1 MARVLKYH
9 GLGNDFAIAP
19 EGAFSPDVV
28 PAVCDRHRGV
38 GADGVIFWTV
48 APEGADHDATM
59 VIYNQDGSR
68 PEMCGNGIR
77 CLARMLV
84 DEALV
89 DADAIRVKTDA
100 GVLLCELV
108 DGGVR
113 VEMGPGALD
122 APGEPLSHGDD
133 RFPYT
138 PVDMGNPHAVVFSMP
153 SIEVID
159 DVGARANGGDPRFP
173 EGVNVEFVEV
183 QPDGTLR
190 VVVYERGVGRTQACG
205 TGACAVAV
213 AAWDVGKAPHGG
225 PTRVLLP
232 GGPLEIRARDG
243 EVLMTGPAA
252 RVFEATLDASLI
264 GHDGHSAPAEG
275 ADKE

>member
-9 GLGNDFAIAP
+9 GLGNDFALAP
-19 EGAFSPDVV
+19 AGAFSPEVV

-38 GADGVIFWTV
+38 GADGVIFWSL
-48 APEGADHDATM
+48 APQGADHDATM

-77 CLARMLV
+77 CLARMLA
-84 DEALV
+84 DEGLV
-89 DADAIRVKTDA
+89 DADAIRVETDA

-108 DGGVR
+108 EGGVR

-122 APGEPLSHGDD
+122 APGAPLSHGDA
-133 RFPYT
+133 RFPYV
-138 PVDMGNPHAVVFSMP
+138 PVDMGNPHAVVFAMP
-153 SIEVID
+153 SVEVID
-159 DVGARANGGDPRFP
+159 DVGARANDGDPRFP
-173 EGVNVEFVEV
+173 EGVNVEFVDVE
-183 QPDGTLR
+183 PDGALR

-213 AAWDVGKAPHGG
+213 AAWDAGKAPAGG

-232 GGPLEIRARDG
+232 GGPLEIGARG
-243 EVLMTGPAA
+243 GQVLMTGPAA

-264 GHDGHSAPAEG
+264 GHDGLTHGRTAAY
-275 ADKE
+275 KE